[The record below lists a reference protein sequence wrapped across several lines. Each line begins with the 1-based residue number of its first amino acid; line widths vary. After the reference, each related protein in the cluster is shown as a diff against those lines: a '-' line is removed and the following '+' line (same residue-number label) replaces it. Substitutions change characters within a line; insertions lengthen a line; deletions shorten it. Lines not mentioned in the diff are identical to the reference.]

1 MSWFCD
7 CIQEVLIN
15 YAKCA
20 VKMAV
25 APCLN
30 IKYHINEASLACI
43 EFTAYSTVR
52 QHDFILNVESAI
64 SGKLQCFYI
73 YMSVYIFPGGGKR
86 LHTWLAYEE
95 VTEYSHKM
103 VPSAIVL
110 ASWIPVVTSKQAYA
124 SLQCSHMCLHLLLIS
139 LFVTV
144 WECADGAC

>member
-1 MSWFCD
+1 MFLYIYVC
-7 CIQEVLIN
+7 V
-15 YAKCA
+15 Y
-20 VKMAV
+20 
-25 APCLN
+25 
-30 IKYHINEASLACI
+30 
-43 EFTAYSTVR
+43 
-52 QHDFILNVESAI
+52 I
-64 SGKLQCFYI
+64 SG
-73 YMSVYIFPGGGKR
+73 GGGER

-110 ASWIPVVTSKQAYA
+110 ASWSPVVTSKQAYA